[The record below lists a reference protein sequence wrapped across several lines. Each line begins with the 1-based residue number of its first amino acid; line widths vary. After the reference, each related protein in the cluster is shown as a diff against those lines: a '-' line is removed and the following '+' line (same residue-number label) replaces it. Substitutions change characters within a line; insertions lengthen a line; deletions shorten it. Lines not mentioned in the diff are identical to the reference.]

1 MPATKTRT
9 ARNDSKSGATSKPTD
24 AIALLTQDHR
34 EVAKYFE
41 DYEKLENDQEKA
53 ALAEKICLALE
64 VHMAIEEELFY
75 PAARRETGDDDL
87 LDEAAVEHQEVKQ
100 LVAEIEAMKVGD
112 ELYDAKV
119 KVVGENVAHHV
130 EEEETKLFPMTRK
143 TDLDLDEIGR
153 KLAQRKAELMAEPA
167 SARRR

>member
-1 MPATKTRT
+1 MPATKTKT
-9 ARNDSKSGATSKPTD
+9 ARNDSKSGAKSKPTD

-41 DYEKLENDQEKA
+41 DYEKLENDREKA